1 VIAKVPSKR
10 RDGRSSF
17 NALTS
22 YLLRNASAVMHG
34 DSTFS
39 IKTAG
44 LEMAQV
50 ARMNE
55 RVKNAAYHFVL
66 SWPSGESPT
75 DQEAEGAMR
84 SAISALGMSKHQ
96 WVGAVHRNTA
106 HTHVHVAVN
115 RVHPVTFKAVNP
127 FRDWITLDKVCREI
141 ELEQGWKH
149 DPGPA
154 IVRVADDG
162 SRSVE
167 LGDRKRERSS
177 PARPATKARDY
188 SAHTGTASFQE
199 WVAGEPAKRL
209 KRLLERPGC
218 SWSHVHRELAKFGLE
233 YRPKGSGAIV
243 VDKMQ
248 PDKWCA
254 KATHIGRF
262 ASRTQ
267 LERKLG
273 PLDPPR
279 GRLAELNPARA
290 DVDEYRRSIGQAAP
304 RLGVG
309 DTSRDSER
317 PERAE
322 TALHKSWSGPRSYSK
337 TIGHRHHAR
346 ATARSFMSRRSGR
359 PERETVVVR
368 DARDSKVREALLKAR
383 QRWGDRLY
391 VVGTRRFLSAANRIS
406 SELGI
411 RLKASRARHQRPGL
425 TRTRSAHERSDKRP
439 RLSRQSEHEL

>member
-17 NALTS
+17 TALTS
-22 YLLRNASAVMHG
+22 YLLRDASAVMHA
-34 DSTFS
+34 DSVLS

-66 SWPSGESPT
+66 SWPSGEIPT
-75 DQEAEGAMR
+75 DQQAEGAVR
-84 SAISALGMSKHQ
+84 SAISALGMVEHQ

-106 HTHVHVAVN
+106 HVHAHVAVN
-115 RVHPVTFKAVNP
+115 RIHPATFEAVYP
-127 FRDWITLDKVCREI
+127 FRDWIALDKVCREI

-149 DPGPA
+149 DVGPA
-154 IVRVADDG
+154 IVRVAADG

-167 LGDRKRERSS
+167 LGDRKRERTA
-177 PARPATKARDY
+177 PARSATKARDF
-188 SAHTGTASFQE
+188 SAHTGEVSFQR

-218 SWSHVHRELAKFGLE
+218 SWSHFHRELAKYDLE
-233 YRPKGSGAIV
+233 YRLKGSGAIV
-243 VDKMQ
+243 VDKLQ

-254 KATHIGRF
+254 KATHMGRF

-273 PLDPPR
+273 PFEPLR
-279 GRLAELNPARA
+279 GPLAELNAARFE
-290 DVDEYRRSIGQAAP
+290 VDKHRRSVSRARP
-304 RLGVG
+304 RVGVG
-309 DTSRDSER
+309 SKSRDSDK
-317 PERAE
+317 PERAG
-322 TALHKSWSGPRSYSK
+322 TAPPKSRSSPRFYGK
-337 TIGHRHHAR
+337 TIGQRHNAP
-346 ATARSFMSRRSGR
+346 ATARGFKSIRSGR

-368 DARDSKVREALLKAR
+368 DARDSTIRDALLKAR
-383 QRWGDRLY
+383 ERWGDRLY
-391 VVGTRRFLSAANRIS
+391 VVGTRRFLSAADRIS

-411 RLKASRARHQRPGL
+411 RLEASRARHQRPKMAS
-425 TRTRSAHERSDKRP
+425 TRNPHRSGDKHP
-439 RLSRQSEHEL
+439 RMYRQIEHEL